1 MEGFSLKILNLYQM
15 IKKSTMIASAKRLE
29 TVQEYYFSKKLREVR
44 ELVAA
49 GKPIINM
56 GIGSPDLQP
65 PTKVTEA
72 IQKSL
77 GDVSAHKYQ
86 SYQGLPELRNAIST
100 FYKRMF
106 SVDSNP
112 ENEVLPLMGSKEG
125 IMHISMAFLNE
136 GDQVLIPNPG
146 YPTYTSVTKLVGA
159 KPLFYNLSNAT
170 HWQPDFDALETQDLT
185 GVKIMWVNYPH
196 MPTGANATLET
207 FEKLIAFGK
216 KHQILIIN
224 DNPYSFIL
232 NDTPLSILQVD
243 GAKDIALELNS
254 LSKTF
259 NMAGWRVG
267 MVLGNSRYINEILKV
282 KSNMDSGMF
291 YGIQKGAIEA
301 LQLSDDWF
309 TAQNEIYKKRRA
321 LLWQLADKLGARY
334 DRNATGLFVW
344 AKIPQGKKAVE
355 VTDAVLYDKD
365 IFITPGTV
373 FGSQGEGYIRFSL
386 CVPSEVIKEAISR
399 I

>member
-1 MEGFSLKILNLYQM
+1 M
-15 IKKSTMIASAKRLE
+15 IQPAKRLD

-44 ELVAA
+44 SLAAA

-65 PTKVTEA
+65 PTTVLAA
-72 IQKSL
+72 IQGSL
-77 GDVSAHKYQ
+77 SDVNAHKYQ
-86 SYQGLPELRNAIST
+86 SYQGLPELRNAIAA
-100 FYKRMF
+100 FYKNKF
-106 SVDSNP
+106 FVNVNP

-159 KPLFYNLSNAT
+159 VPLFYNLSEANN
-170 HWQPDFDALETQDLT
+170 WQPNFEELENQDLSE
-185 GVKIMWVNYPH
+185 VKIMWVNYPH
-196 MPTGANATLET
+196 MPTGTNATLET
-207 FEKLIAFGK
+207 FEKLVAFGK

-232 NDTPLSILQVD
+232 NDSPTSILNVE

-259 NMAGWRVG
+259 NMSGWRVG
-267 MVLGNSRYINEILKV
+267 MVLGNAGYINEILKV

-309 TAQNEIYKKRRA
+309 LAQNKIYEERRN
-321 LLWQLADKLGARY
+321 LIWQLADKLDASY
-334 DRNATGLFVW
+334 DKNTTGLFVW
-344 AKIPQGKKAVE
+344 AKIPEGKKSEV
-355 VTDAVLYDKD
+355 VTDSILYDSN

-386 CVPSEVIKEAISR
+386 CVSSEVIKEAISR
-399 I
+399 F

>member
-1 MEGFSLKILNLYQM
+1 M
-15 IKKSTMIASAKRLE
+15 IQPAKRLD

-44 ELVAA
+44 ALTAA

-65 PTKVTEA
+65 PTKVLEA
-72 IQKSL
+72 ISNSL
-77 GDVSAHKYQ
+77 GDATAHKYQ
-86 SYQGLPELRNAIST
+86 SYQGLPELRNAIAT
-100 FYKRMF
+100 FYKNKF
-106 SVDSNP
+106 SVASNP
-112 ENEVLPLMGSKEG
+112 ENEILPLMGSKEG

-136 GDQVLIPNPG
+136 GDKVLIPNPG

-159 KPLFYNLSNAT
+159 EPLFYNLSDAT
-170 HWQPDFDALETQDLT
+170 NWQPNFDALESQDLSN
-185 GVKIMWVNYPH
+185 VKIMWVNYPH
-196 MPTGANATLET
+196 MPTGTDATLET
-207 FEKLIAFGK
+207 FEKLVAFGK
-216 KHQILIIN
+216 KHHILIIN

-232 NDTPLSILQVD
+232 NDNPISILQVE

-267 MVLGNSRYINEILKV
+267 MLLGNSTYINEVLKV

-301 LQLSDDWF
+301 LQLSDNWF
-309 TAQNEIYKKRRA
+309 SEQNKVYEERRK
-321 LLWQLADKLGARY
+321 LIWQLADKLEAKY
-334 DRNATGLFVW
+334 NKNSTGLFVW
-344 AKIPQGKKAVE
+344 AKIPEGKKSE
-355 VTDAVLYDKD
+355 GVTDSVLYDKD

-386 CVPSEVIKEAISR
+386 CVTSEIIKEAINR
-399 I
+399 L

>member
-1 MEGFSLKILNLYQM
+1 M
-15 IKKSTMIASAKRLE
+15 IKAAKRLD

-44 ELVAA
+44 GLAAA

-65 PTKVTEA
+65 PVEVLAA
-72 IQKSL
+72 IKSSL
-77 GDVSAHKYQ
+77 NDPSAHKYQ
-86 SYQGLPELRNAIST
+86 SYQGLPELRSAISK
-100 FYKRMF
+100 FYKNKF
-106 SVDSNP
+106 SVDTNS
-112 ENEVLPLMGSKEG
+112 EDEVLPLMGSKEG

-136 GDQVLIPNPG
+136 GDKVLIPNPG

-159 KPLFYNLSNAT
+159 EPLFYNLSDANN
-170 HWQPDFDALETQDLT
+170 WQPNYNELEEQDLSD
-185 GVKIMWVNYPH
+185 VKIMWVNYPH
-196 MPTGANATLET
+196 MPTGTNGTLET
-207 FEKLIAFGK
+207 FQKLVAFGK

-232 NDTPLSILQVD
+232 NDNPVSILQVE
-243 GAKDIALELNS
+243 GAKDTALELNS

-267 MVLGNSRYINEILKV
+267 MVLGNAAYISEILKV

-301 LQLSDDWF
+301 LQLPDTWF
-309 TAQNEIYKKRRA
+309 TVQNKIYEERRV
-321 LLWQLADKLGARY
+321 LIWKLADKLGATY
-334 DRNATGLFVW
+334 NKNATGLFVW
-344 AKIPQGKKAVE
+344 AKIPEGKKAEE

-365 IFITPGTV
+365 IFITPGTI

-386 CVPSEVIKEAISR
+386 CVTTAKIKEAISR

>member
-1 MEGFSLKILNLYQM
+1 M
-15 IKKSTMIASAKRLE
+15 IQPAKRLD

-44 ELVAA
+44 GLVAA

-65 PTKVTEA
+65 PVQVLEA
-72 IQKSL
+72 IQGSL
-77 GDVSAHKYQ
+77 GDASAHKYQ
-86 SYQGLPELRNAIST
+86 SYQGLPELRNAIAT
-100 FYKRMF
+100 FYKNKF
-106 SVDSNP
+106 SVETNP

-136 GDQVLIPNPG
+136 GDKVLIPNPG

-159 KPLFYNLSNAT
+159 VPLFYNLSDDKN
-170 HWQPDFDALETQDLT
+170 WQPNFEELEKEDLSD
-185 GVKIMWVNYPH
+185 VKIMWVNYPH
-196 MPTGANATLET
+196 MPTGTNATLET
-207 FEKLIAFGK
+207 FKKLIAFGK

-232 NDTPLSILQVD
+232 NDNPISILQVD

-267 MVLGNSRYINEILKV
+267 MVLGNETYINEILKV

-301 LQLSDDWF
+301 LQLPNSWF
-309 TAQNEIYKKRRA
+309 SEQNKIYEERRK
-321 LLWQLADKLGARY
+321 LIWQLADKLNAVY
-334 DRNATGLFVW
+334 NKNATGLFVW
-344 AKIPQGKKAVE
+344 AKIPEGKKSE
-355 VTDAVLYDKD
+355 EITDSVLYDKD
-365 IFITPGTV
+365 IFITPGTI

-386 CVPSEVIKEAISR
+386 CVTSEIIKEAISR
-399 I
+399 L

>member
-1 MEGFSLKILNLYQM
+1 M
-15 IKKSTMIASAKRLE
+15 IKPAKRLD

-44 ELVAA
+44 GLAAA

-65 PTKVTEA
+65 PTQVLAA
-72 IQKSL
+72 IQGSL
-77 GDVSAHKYQ
+77 NDASAHKYQ
-86 SYQGLPELRNAIST
+86 SYQGLPELRNAISE
-100 FYKRMF
+100 FYKSKF
-106 SVDSNP
+106 SVDTNP
-112 ENEVLPLMGSKEG
+112 ENEILPLMGSKEG

-136 GDQVLIPNPG
+136 GDKVLIPNPG

-159 KPLFYNLSNAT
+159 EPLFYNLSDDNN
-170 HWQPDFDALETQDLT
+170 WQPNFEELEAQDLSE
-185 GVKIMWVNYPH
+185 VKIMWVNYPH
-196 MPTGANATLET
+196 MPTGTDATLET
-207 FEKLIAFGK
+207 FEKLVAFGK
-216 KHQILIIN
+216 KHNILIIN

-232 NDTPLSILQVD
+232 NDNPISILQVE

-267 MVLGNSRYINEILKV
+267 MVLGKESYINEILKV

-309 TAQNEIYKKRRA
+309 LAQNKIYEERRN
-321 LLWQLADKLGARY
+321 LIWQLADKLEATY
-334 DRNATGLFVW
+334 SKKATGLFVW
-344 AKIPQGKKAVE
+344 AKIPEGKKSEE
-355 VTDAVLYDKD
+355 VTDSVLYDND
-365 IFITPGTV
+365 VFITPGTI

-386 CVPSEVIKEAISR
+386 CVTTEIIKEAISR
-399 I
+399 L

>member
-1 MEGFSLKILNLYQM
+1 M
-15 IKKSTMIASAKRLE
+15 IQPAKRLD

-44 ELVAA
+44 ALTAA

-65 PTKVTEA
+65 PTKVLEA
-72 IQKSL
+72 ISNSL
-77 GDVSAHKYQ
+77 GDATAHKYQ
-86 SYQGLPELRNAIST
+86 SYQGLPELRNAIAT
-100 FYKRMF
+100 FYNSKF
-106 SVDSNP
+106 SVDANP
-112 ENEVLPLMGSKEG
+112 ENEILPLMGSKEG

-136 GDQVLIPNPG
+136 GDKVLIPNPG
-146 YPTYTSVTKLVGA
+146 YPTYTSVTKLVSA
-159 KPLFYNLSNAT
+159 EPLFYNLSDAT
-170 HWQPDFDALETQDLT
+170 NWQPNFEELENQDLSE
-185 GVKIMWVNYPH
+185 VKIMWINYPH
-196 MPTGANATLET
+196 MPTGTDATLAT
-207 FEKLIAFGK
+207 FEKLVAFGK
-216 KHQILIIN
+216 KHNILIIN

-232 NDTPLSILQVD
+232 NDNPISILKVD

-267 MVLGNSRYINEILKV
+267 MLLGNSTYINEVLKV

-301 LQLSDDWF
+301 LQLSDNWF
-309 TAQNEIYKKRRA
+309 SEQNKVYEERRK
-321 LLWQLADKLGARY
+321 LIWQLADKLEAKY
-334 DRNATGLFVW
+334 NKNSTGLFVW
-344 AKIPQGKKAVE
+344 AKIPEGKKSE
-355 VTDAVLYDKD
+355 GVTDSVLYDKD

-386 CVPSEVIKEAISR
+386 CVTTDIIKEAIGR
-399 I
+399 L